1 MTLNPI
7 PGLLAL
13 FHPPGR
19 RLALGTM
26 RLLDWGLPPA
36 QLGAHLGAV
45 ADLGVTVLDTADIYG
60 RGAVEVALGEAFR
73 AQPGLRGRF
82 GIVGKCGIRLPSETA
97 PVVRVKHYDTT
108 GAHVR
113 AQVEQSLRRLG
124 TDHLDLLLIHRPD
137 PLLDAEELAACVAGL
152 RAAGKIRS
160 FGVSNFRPGQVDLLQ
175 SQLAEPLVANQV
187 EASLWHLAPVL
198 DGTLDHA
205 QQKGLMPMAWG
216 PLGGGRLAG
225 TILAAAL
232 DRIGL
237 QLGLTPSQVALA
249 WLARHPAGLMP
260 VLGTGRLERV
270 EAAVAAMAVVLEREA
285 WFELLEAATGHPVA

>member
-1 MTLNPI
+1 MS
-7 PGLLAL
+7 L
-13 FHPPGR
+13 FPPPGG

-45 ADLGVTVLDTADIYG
+45 ADLGVTVLDSADIYG

-73 AQPGLRGRF
+73 AQPGLRERF
-82 GIVGKCGIRLPSETA
+82 VIVGKSGIRLSSETA
-97 PVVRVKHYDTT
+97 PIVRVKHYDTS

-113 AQVEQSLRRLG
+113 AQVEQSLGRLG
-124 TDHLDLLLIHRPD
+124 TDRLDLLLIHRPD
-137 PLLDAEELAACVAGL
+137 PLLDAAELAACVADL
-152 RAAGKIRS
+152 LQAGKIRS
-160 FGVSNFRPGQVDLLQ
+160 FGVSNFRPGQVDVLQ
-175 SQLAEPLVANQV
+175 SRISSPLVTNQIEV
-187 EASLWHLAPVL
+187 SLWQPAAVL

-205 QQKGLMPMAWG
+205 QQKGLVPMAWA
-216 PLGGGRLAG
+216 PLGGGRSAG
-225 TILAAAL
+225 PALAAAL

-237 QLGLTPSQVALA
+237 QLGLTPSQLALA

-285 WFELLEAATGHPVA
+285 WFELLEAATGHPVG

>member
-1 MTLNPI
+1 MNWFP
-7 PGLLAL
+7 
-13 FHPPGR
+13 PPGS

-60 RGAVEVALGEAFR
+60 LGAVEVALGEAFR
-73 AQPGLRGRF
+73 AQPGLRERF
-82 GIVGKCGIRLPSETA
+82 GIVGKCGIRLPSATT
-97 PVVRVKHYDTT
+97 PSVRVKHYDTS

-124 TDHLDLLLIHRPD
+124 TDWLDLLLIHRPD
-137 PLLDAEELAACVAGL
+137 PLLDAAELAACVADL
-152 RAAGKIRS
+152 LQAGKIRA
-160 FGVSNFRPGQVDLLQ
+160 FGGSNFRPGQVDLLQ
-175 SQLAEPLVANQV
+175 SRLSSPVVANQIEV
-187 EASLWHLAPVL
+187 SLWHPAHVL

-205 QQKGLMPMAWG
+205 QQKGLLPMAWG
-216 PLGGGRLAG
+216 PLGGGRPAG
-225 TILAAAL
+225 PALAAAL
-232 DRIGL
+232 ERIGL
-237 QLGLTPSQVALA
+237 PLGLTPSQVALA

-285 WFELLEAATGHPVA
+285 WFDLLEAGTGHPVA